1 MTSPLIDMFEKSQ
14 INKERPQFDIGDTVN
29 VHVRIKE
36 GEKVRTQLFNG
47 TVISRKGRG
56 INEVVT
62 VRRVTNT
69 NNEGIERIFPLHS
82 PNVQKI
88 EVIRSGKTRRAK
100 LYFLR
105 DRVGKAVRLREKRR

>member
-1 MTSPLIDMFEKSQ
+1 MTSPLIELFEKSQ
-14 INKERPQFDIGDTVN
+14 ITKERPQFDIGDTVN

-47 TVISRKGRG
+47 TIISRKGRG
-56 INEVVT
+56 MNEAVT

-69 NNEGIERIFPLHS
+69 NNEGIERVFPLYS
-82 PNVQKI
+82 PNVLKI
-88 EVIRSGKTRRAK
+88 EVIRSGVTRRAK

-105 DRVGKAVRLREKRR
+105 DRVGKSVRLREKRR